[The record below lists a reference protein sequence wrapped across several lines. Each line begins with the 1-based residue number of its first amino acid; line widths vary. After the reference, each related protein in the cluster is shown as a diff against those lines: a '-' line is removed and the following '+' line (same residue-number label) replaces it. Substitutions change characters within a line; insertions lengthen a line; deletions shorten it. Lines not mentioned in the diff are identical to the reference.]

1 MIMGDY
7 DSDEQVQRNKKDE
20 EAPKPTVDVLMS
32 RNLRSGAGKGFNFGA
47 DMDDSSSDEEEV
59 KEIIKPPP
67 KGNRFG
73 TLGKKLSLNVEEEE
87 VKTVQKPPIVKK
99 PGLNLKIDSE

>member
-20 EAPKPTVDVLMS
+20 EAPKPTLDVLMS

-47 DMDDSSSDEEEV
+47 DMDDSSEEEEV

-87 VKTVQKPPIVKK
+87 VKTAQKPIVKK

>member
-1 MIMGDY
+1 MGDY
-7 DSDEQVQRNKKDE
+7 DSDEQVQKNKKDE

-32 RNLRSGAGKGFNFGA
+32 RNLRSGAGKVFNFSA
-47 DMDDSSSDEEEV
+47 DMDDSSSDGEEV

-67 KGNRFG
+67 KGNKFG

-87 VKTVQKPPIVKK
+87 VITVQKLPI
-99 PGLNLKIDSE
+99 

>member
-1 MIMGDY
+1 
-7 DSDEQVQRNKKDE
+7 
-20 EAPKPTVDVLMS
+20 MS

-47 DMDDSSSDEEEV
+47 DMDDSSSDGEEV

-73 TLGKKLSLNVEEEE
+73 TLGKKLLLNVEEEE

>member
-7 DSDEQVQRNKKDE
+7 DSDEQV
-20 EAPKPTVDVLMS
+20 
-32 RNLRSGAGKGFNFGA
+32 
-47 DMDDSSSDEEEV
+47 
-59 KEIIKPPP
+59 PPP